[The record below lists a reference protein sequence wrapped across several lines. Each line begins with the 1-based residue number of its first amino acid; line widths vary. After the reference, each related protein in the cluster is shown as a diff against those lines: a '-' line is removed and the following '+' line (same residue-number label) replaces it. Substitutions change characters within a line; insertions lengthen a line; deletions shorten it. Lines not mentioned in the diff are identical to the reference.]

1 MTVQEWLNRG
11 RDIDKAIN
19 SIRREKEKALAAAV
33 NSVAGTNGQ
42 TVQVTRRN
50 TSEDKFIKY
59 ASYSEQLEQYEKDLI
74 DIKSEI
80 AAAIQKVKNPT
91 LYTVLFQ
98 RYVEFKRWEEIALDM
113 NYSYVHVVHNLHPK
127 ALAVISKI
135 VTISKTVNRI

>member
-11 RDIDKAIN
+11 RDIDKAIK
-19 SIRREKEKALAAAV
+19 SIRREKEKVLAAAV

-59 ASYSEQLEQYEKDLI
+59 ASYSEQLEQYEKNLI

-80 AAAIQKVKNPT
+80 AVAIQKVKNPT

-113 NYSYVHVVHNLHPK
+113 NYSYVHVVHNLHPQ